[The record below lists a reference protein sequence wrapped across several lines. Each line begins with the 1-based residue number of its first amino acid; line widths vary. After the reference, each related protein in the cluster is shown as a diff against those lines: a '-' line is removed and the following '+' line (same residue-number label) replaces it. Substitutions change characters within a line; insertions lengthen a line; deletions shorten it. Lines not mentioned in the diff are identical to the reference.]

1 MRVVV
6 LSPGRFKRGP
16 EKELFDRYRERC
28 PWKIELVELALKRE
42 VPAGELRAAESRLIE
57 ARLPAGR
64 PVVLLDEAGEL
75 ATSDQL
81 AARLG
86 RWRDE
91 GAGGAAF
98 VIGGADGVD
107 DDLRR
112 RADWRLALGRLTWPH
127 LLVRAMLA
135 EQLYRAAA
143 ILAGHPYHRGAG
155 GG

>member
-1 MRVVV
+1 VHVVV

-16 EKELFDRYRERC
+16 EKDLFERYRDRC
-28 PWKIELVELALKRE
+28 PWRVELRELALKRD
-42 VPAGELRAAESRLIE
+42 VAPSELRAAESRLIE
-57 ARLPAGR
+57 SRLPTGR
-64 PVVLLDEAGEL
+64 PVVVLDEGGEL
-75 ATSDQL
+75 ATSTEL
-81 AARLG
+81 ARRLG
-86 RWRDE
+86 GWRDA

-98 VIGGADGVD
+98 VIGGADGID
-107 DDLRR
+107 DALKS

-155 GG
+155 DG

>member
-1 MRVVV
+1 LVV

-16 EKELFDRYRERC
+16 EQELFDRYRERC

-42 VPAGELRAAESRLIE
+42 VAAGELRAAESRLIE

-64 PVVLLDEAGEL
+64 PVVLLDQVGEL

-86 RWRDE
+86 RWRDD
-91 GAGGAAF
+91 GAGGATF